1 MKQLLTERIATGL
14 RRQSIS
20 TCSAWARNYRIM
32 GSPCPGKWSFDHHPW
47 TKEMH
52 DCKEELVV
60 GQKAAQMGFTEA
72 ALNKCFFAI
81 DVEGK
86 SVLYILPG
94 DNNAGD
100 FSSSRFDPALEL
112 SPHLRNMFSS
122 VKNVAHKR
130 AGSANLFVRG
140 SRSKS
145 KLKSDPVALCI
156 FDEVDEM
163 NQDNITLAFE
173 RMSGQSDKQAF
184 MISTPTIDKKGINKF
199 FRASSQ
205 DHFFFKC
212 PHCNRLTEL
221 IFPECLV
228 ITASEIHDPKIR
240 DSHIICKECGKRL
253 EHAAKREFLKDGIWV
268 PQYEGRLSRG
278 FYINQLYSTMLKPWE
293 LAQMYLKAQVNL
305 SDEQEFYNSKLGL
318 THTVSGAQITDAMI
332 DDCIGGYKSHD
343 SSVDGF
349 ITMGIDVGSY
359 LHYEVDQ
366 YYFDGDTSTADLNLM
381 TKCKVLKA
389 GKVETFEE
397 LDVLMKQYR
406 VNACVIDNQPETRKA
421 LEFAA
426 RWEGLVKLC
435 IYGQGVAGK
444 NLHVHSEDEYKMTVD
459 RTNWIDVSLGRFKT
473 KRISL
478 PVDISQEYREH
489 IKAQVRVYSYDK
501 LGNPVGKYTKGENDA
516 DHLAHARNYAEIALQ
531 LGVAGMESR
540 DISEV

>member
-1 MKQLLTERIATGL
+1 
-14 RRQSIS
+14 
-20 TCSAWARNYRIM
+20 
-32 GSPCPGKWSFDHHPW
+32 
-47 TKEMH
+47 
-52 DCKEELVV
+52 
-60 GQKAAQMGFTEA
+60 
-72 ALNKCFFAI
+72 
-81 DVEGK
+81 
-86 SVLYILPG
+86 
-94 DNNAGD
+94 
-100 FSSSRFDPALEL
+100 
-112 SPHLRNMFSS
+112 
-122 VKNVAHKR
+122 
-130 AGSANLFVRG
+130 
-140 SRSKS
+140 
-145 KLKSDPVALCI
+145 
-156 FDEVDEM
+156 
-163 NQDNITLAFE
+163 
-173 RMSGQSDKQAF
+173 
-184 MISTPTIDKKGINKF
+184 
-199 FRASSQ
+199 
-205 DHFFFKC
+205 
-212 PHCNRLTEL
+212 
-221 IFPECLV
+221 
-228 ITASEIHDPKIR
+228 
-240 DSHIICKECGKRL
+240 
-253 EHAAKREFLKDGIWV
+253 
-268 PQYEGRLSRG
+268 
-278 FYINQLYSTMLKPWE
+278 MLKPWE

-332 DDCIGGYKSHD
+332 DDCIGSYKSHD

-397 LDVLMKQYR
+397 LDALMKQYR

-435 IYGQGVAGK
+435 IYGQGVSGK